1 MKKIITANSIVYGP
15 YDEVTVLS
23 DRYQVDGGA
32 ELPFNVIGQSVVS
45 QVADDY
51 VRPMTPEEQAE
62 QEQRDIAAKAAFNES
77 QKQKREAAYKTES
90 DPINFMMQRSEA
102 TQAEWLAKIAD
113 IKARFPYQE

>member
-1 MKKIITANSIVYGP
+1 MKKIITANDIVYGP
-15 YDEVTVLS
+15 FDEVTVLA

-45 QVADDY
+45 EVADDY

-62 QEQRDIAAKAAFNES
+62 QEQREIEQKAAFNES
-77 QKQKREAAYKTES
+77 QKQKRESAYKAES

-102 TQAEWLAKIAD
+102 TQEEWLAKIAD